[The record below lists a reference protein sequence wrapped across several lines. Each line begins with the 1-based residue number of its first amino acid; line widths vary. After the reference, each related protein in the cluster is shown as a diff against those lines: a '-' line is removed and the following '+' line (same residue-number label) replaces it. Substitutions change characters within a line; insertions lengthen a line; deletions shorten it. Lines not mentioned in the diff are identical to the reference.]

1 MLLNYLMKILFASV
15 NAKKGW
21 DLLDPIFDNKRLN
34 LIIELSYVTDV
45 VSINHTNR
53 PLLISVSMNLTLS
66 IISNAN

>member
-1 MLLNYLMKILFASV
+1 MLLNYLMQILFASV

>member
-15 NAKKGW
+15 NTKKGW
-21 DLLDPIFDNKRLN
+21 DPLDPIFDNKLLN